1 MKFIM
6 TGQYGR
12 MIWLSCVVVFL
23 SQSFIVISP
32 MKSPAKP
39 PAPVAA
45 KPVVAKPAAPVVA
58 KPAATAAKPAAST
71 PTTAKPATPAATATK
86 AATPTAAGTKAAAKP
101 GDPAAKPGDPA
112 KSATP
117 GASSTAKKTPTPTAA
132 GTKAPAK
139 PGDPAV
145 ATEAKPSMFAGL
157 ASKVGGAASMA
168 GGLASNPMAAA
179 MVGMVSPTAG
189 AMLANPAAA
198 AAALVSKVNPEAG
211 ALVGMAAGAAG
222 IGAPA
227 PAEAPVADA
236 SAEAP
241 VAAAEAPV
249 AAAEA
254 PAAVVDAPAD
264 LPAAVVDAPA
274 VAKAVVVESDEGT
287 DAVVKPPVAA
297 LATKKPSIGK
307 PVPKPAQSATAS
319 KKTTATGLFIQGLMA
334 TLKDK
339 SVDFNAETLIIQ
351 FTVGAV
357 KCEAS
362 IKFGF
367 AGFGDPDK
375 PFEEATAKLEA
386 SVPDAV
392 KTELAPLLAIKPA
405 EVFVLKLI
413 LMLNSAN
420 KAAAVDA
427 AKDFDVDD
435 MILINLPMLLRRLEQ
450 TDNNAYATSSQAAFD
465 AVRPAFKPLFELVK
479 FPENHWYER
488 AVTDMPD
495 GKPTEFMHQISKMR
509 WQSGFKARTK
519 ALESQILPLLTAE
532 RNPLEKAFFA
542 YAITMHLQEYDGG
555 FIDTDKPDY
564 VKPIIDSRIEMLKPV
579 LQKAIDA
586 MGVAKMDAAVIK
598 KAQDFLVHSDDKSRV
613 AGGKADGLIPLQIPA
628 VAVPGLKGGVK
639 YFISIVDRFM
649 RHHIIHPKLLGDA
662 DCIPFDFA
670 FDHDSLLES
679 LVALNMRMVQGSAP
693 KVLSQMLADIYFRA
707 SDESVDAMIARMA
720 AINGLLDPAVQP
732 AVDAAKKGAAD
743 DEEFEDDIVM
753 DIEDLPAAAAA
764 A

>member
-6 TGQYGR
+6 TGQYSR
-12 MIWLSCVVVFL
+12 MIWLSCVAVCL
-23 SQSFIVISP
+23 SQSFIVILA
-32 MKSPAKP
+32 MKPAAKPAVKPPVVAVKPPVVAAKPPVVPAKP
-39 PAPVAA
+39 PVVAA
-45 KPVVAKPAAPVVA
+45 KPAVPVVAKPAVPTATSSTATKPPVA
-58 KPAATAAKPAAST
+58 SSAGTKPATSGATTASKPGDPTKPAT
-71 PTTAKPATPAATATK
+71 PVAAKPATPV
-86 AATPTAAGTKAAAKP
+86 
-101 GDPAAKPGDPA
+101 
-112 KSATP
+112 
-117 GASSTAKKTPTPTAA
+117 ASSTATKPATPTTPAA
-132 GTKAPAK
+132 AAP
-139 PGDPAV
+139 
-145 ATEAKPSMFAGL
+145 AKPSMFSGL
-157 ASKVGGAASMA
+157 ASKASEAASMA
-168 GGLASNPMAAA
+168 GGMASNP
-179 MVGMVSPTAG
+179 
-189 AMLANPAAA
+189 
-198 AAALVSKVNPEAG
+198 
-211 ALVGMAAGAAG
+211 MAAGAAG

-227 PAEAPVADA
+227 PVEAPVVDAPIDVPVEAPVDVPAVAVDAPLDPPVAPVDDPVADA
-236 SAEAP
+236 PVDVPVVATIKTAVKAVSVAKPVVSEAVES
-241 VAAAEAPV
+241 VAAP
-249 AAAEA
+249 
-254 PAAVVDAPAD
+254 D
-264 LPAAVVDAPA
+264 
-274 VAKAVVVESDEGT
+274 SDEGT
-287 DAVVKPPVAA
+287 DAVVKPPVIA
-297 LATKKPSIGK
+297 LATKKPAVAPIK
-307 PVPKPAQSATAS
+307 TAVKVAVHATAPKP
-319 KKTTATGLFIQGLMA
+319 TTATGLFIQGLMA
-334 TLKDK
+334 TLEDK
-339 SVDFNAETLIIQ
+339 SVDFNAETLMVQ
-351 FTVGAV
+351 FAVGTV

-367 AGFGDPDK
+367 VGFGDPDK
-375 PFEEATAKLEA
+375 PFEEATVKLEA

-392 KTELAPLLAIKPA
+392 KKELAPLLALKPA

-427 AKDFDVDD
+427 AKEFDVDD
-435 MILINLPMLLRRLEQ
+435 MILINLPMLLHRLEQ
-450 TDNNAYATSSQAAFD
+450 TDKNAYATSSQAAFD
-465 AVRPAFKPLFELVK
+465 DLRQAFKPLLELVK

-495 GKPTEFMHQISKMR
+495 GKPTEFMRQISKMR

-586 MGVAKMDAAVIK
+586 MGVAKMDAAGIK
-598 KAQDFLVHSDDKSRV
+598 KAQDFLAHSDDKSRA
-613 AGGKADGLIPLQIPA
+613 AGGKADALVPLRIPA
-628 VAVPGLKGGVK
+628 VAVPGLKAGVD

-670 FDHDSLLES
+670 FDRDSLLES
-679 LVALNMRMVQGSAP
+679 LVSLNMRMVKGSAP

-707 SDESVDAMIARMA
+707 SDESVDTMIRRMA
-720 AINGLLDPAVQP
+720 AINGLLHPAVQP
-732 AVDAAKKGAAD
+732 AVDVAKKGAAD